1 LPSDAFTENAIT
13 NVDAVSDVLSSVLVK
28 SGVKGSD
35 VAIAIS
41 SSHAITKVLSMP
53 ADLKDSDLEEQI
65 NIEALHF
72 IPYPIDEVNLDY
84 EVMGKSANSDEENDV
99 LLVACRR
106 TIVDNYID
114 SVESA
119 GLELKYVDIDTYAL
133 ERVYR

>member
-1 LPSDAFTENAIT
+1 
-13 NVDAVSDVLSSVLVK
+13 
-28 SGVKGSD
+28 
-35 VAIAIS
+35 
-41 SSHAITKVLSMP
+41 MP

-119 GLELKYVDIDTYAL
+119 GLELKYVANSKTNSKRIWC
-133 ERVYR
+133 VC